1 MFLGKKN
8 AIVVVKDKRE
18 LEKRTYLLFKDKNIR
33 CNIINSAKMVL
44 TKNKGAL
51 SRTMDIVVPLVEK
64 CVQGN

>member
-44 TKNKGAL
+44 TKK
-51 SRTMDIVVPLVEK
+51 
-64 CVQGN
+64 